1 MGITGSLFIAQG
13 YNVVTHHVKAAASY
27 GVEIQNNTGGVVGV
41 FGAGGSLGSTFYG
54 QVNATSFAGS
64 GSGLVGVVA
73 SNGFP
78 FTGSGVLS
86 GSIIITGSAQ
96 GNVVAVTVASNTASI
111 DMNAGNFFTV
121 TLANSATT
129 HFNVTNL
136 NPGENANIFVTTGTI
151 SSASFSTNIKQPSGS
166 AYLPSSGSGV
176 IDVLSLVALNSTNA
190 YIVNAKRFI

>member
-1 MGITGSLFIAQG
+1 MYIVTGSDF
-13 YNVVTHHVKAAASY
+13 VTP
-27 GVEIQNNTGGVVGV
+27 I
-41 FGAGGSLGSTFYG
+41 
-54 QVNATSFAGS
+54 
-64 GSGLVGVVA
+64 
-73 SNGFP
+73 FP
-78 FTGSGVLS
+78 YTGSAQIT

-121 TLANSATT
+121 TLANNATT

-136 NPGENANIFVTTGTI
+136 NPGENANIFVTTGTV
-151 SSASFSTNIKQPSGS
+151 SSASFSSNIKQPSGS

-176 IDVLSLVALNSTNA
+176 TDVLSLVALNSTTA

>member
-1 MGITGSLFIAQG
+1 MYVISGSNLTAGTNGTSGASGTSGVSGTSGINGTNGITTTIS
-13 YNVVTHHVKAAASY
+13 S
-27 GVEIQNNTGGVVGV
+27 
-41 FGAGGSLGSTFYG
+41 S
-54 QVNATSFAGS
+54 
-64 GSGLVGVVA
+64 
-73 SNGFP
+73 
-78 FTGSGVLS
+78 FTGSYGIT

-166 AYLPSSGSGV
+166 AYLPSSGSG
-176 IDVLSLVALNSTNA
+176 ITDVLSLVALNSTNA